1 MSEEINILANE
12 EVDYA
17 ISMVPEFTKLYR
29 NESIDRSHMG
39 VQRESDFYLG
49 AAWATA
55 TNFFTFDFGKR
66 FQRPPNI
73 QDNLVMAT
81 TLYER
86 NSELREAIS
95 KLGIWYFPAH
105 YDLFFAC
112 GTGVL
117 LSENIGIIILGVGD
131 GGFAEKS

>member
-1 MSEEINILANE
+1 MSQEINILANE

-17 ISMVPEFTKLYR
+17 ISMVSEFTKLYR
-29 NESIDRSHMG
+29 NETVDRSNMR
-39 VQRESDFYLG
+39 VESESDFYLG

-55 TNFFTFDFGKR
+55 TNFFTFDFAR
-66 FQRPPNI
+66 RYQRPPNI

-95 KLGIWYFPAH
+95 KLGI
-105 YDLFFAC
+105 
-112 GTGVL
+112 
-117 LSENIGIIILGVGD
+117 
-131 GGFAEKS
+131 